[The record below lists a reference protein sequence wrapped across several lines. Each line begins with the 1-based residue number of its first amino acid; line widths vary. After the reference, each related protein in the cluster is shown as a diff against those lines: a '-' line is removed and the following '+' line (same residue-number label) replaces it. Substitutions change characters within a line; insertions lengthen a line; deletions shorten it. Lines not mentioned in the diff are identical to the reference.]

1 MPGNELWKWYFCYA
15 FFIEGHTATLFQTVV
30 IATGQYQ
37 PQVVR
42 MPPAK
47 EGVESG
53 CNNIIRVLHS
63 SSKRKDYSEVKEK
76 SFWFYLRGIQNKLTF
91 KGKFWT
97 KLTTTYIV

>member
-1 MPGNELWKWYFCYA
+1 MPTDNSNTLRVVSS
-15 FFIEGHTATLFQTVV
+15 TLATLFQTVV

-53 CNNIIRVLHS
+53 CNNIIHECCIV
-63 SSKRKDYSEVKEK
+63 VAKEK
-76 SFWFYLRGIQNKLTF
+76 TVQR
-91 KGKFWT
+91 
-97 KLTTTYIV
+97 

>member
-1 MPGNELWKWYFCYA
+1 MKHLYGCYYCD
-15 FFIEGHTATLFQTVV
+15 TATLFQMVV

-53 CNNIIRVLHS
+53 CNNIIRVLHI
-63 SSKRKDYSEVKEK
+63 RKGKDCSEVKRK
-76 SFWFYLRGIQNKLTF
+76 TF
-91 KGKFWT
+91 
-97 KLTTTYIV
+97 

>member
-1 MPGNELWKWYFCYA
+1 MKGIFLYHCLHSSRLHN
-15 FFIEGHTATLFQTVV
+15 TATLFQTVV

-42 MPPAK
+42 KPPAK

-63 SSKRKDYSEVKEK
+63 SSKRKDYSEVKRKKVFDFTYE
-76 SFWFYLRGIQNKLTF
+76 GF
-91 KGKFWT
+91 K
-97 KLTTTYIV
+97 IN